1 MIMDKLFEDNKV
13 YTPKEIAETLRI
25 TKEAV
30 YYYIKTGRL
39 KAKRVGKSWR
49 ILGKDIN
56 EFIEVEN

>member
-1 MIMDKLFEDNKV
+1 MVMDKLFEDNKL

-25 TKEAV
+25 TKETV

-56 EFIEVEN
+56 EFIEVEK